1 MEIDQ
6 DIDQGVVVGDRR
18 LVAQFGPL
26 DAQGFGL
33 TEDAFGGCAL
43 PVKPFV
49 ILTLTVELVTDTGAG
64 RGAQGNDAAAFGPF
78 SVVDGTGLIG
88 RQRMNQRASITRLGL
103 GDQAVMVHKGM
114 LDRHG

>member
-26 DAQGFGL
+26 DAQSFGL

-49 ILTLTVELVTDTGAG
+49 ILTLTVELVTDTGEEPKVTT
-64 RGAQGNDAAAFGPF
+64 QPP
-78 SVVDGTGLIG
+78 
-88 RQRMNQRASITRLGL
+88 
-103 GDQAVMVHKGM
+103 
-114 LDRHG
+114 LDRLAWSMGQG